1 MYNILEHIV
10 IMALSVRI
18 KIRMI
23 TVFLVRKNLGGQ
35 TLVLK
40 AI

>member
-10 IMALSVRI
+10 IMALTVSVEM
-18 KIRMI
+18 RMI
-23 TVFLVRKNLGGQ
+23 TVFLVRKNLGGW